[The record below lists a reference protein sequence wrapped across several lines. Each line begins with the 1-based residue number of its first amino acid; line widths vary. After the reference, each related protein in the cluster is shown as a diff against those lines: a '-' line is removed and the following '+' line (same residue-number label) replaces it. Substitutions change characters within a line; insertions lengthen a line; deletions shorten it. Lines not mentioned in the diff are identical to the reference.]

1 MKFNNHYK
9 NARRDTLKHCEIETC
24 VLGAKDG
31 NKEDLIKVLNQ
42 YKPFIFKTARKFNIK
57 NYDIYDLEQIGYMA
71 VINALAKYK
80 TGSCTFSTYVYE
92 SIKNAFR
99 YTARQNSKHEK
110 NVSLNSVVDPFNM
123 STEYINCINS
133 SENLEEDILNSQEAL
148 EMRRAVSNLPPHE
161 MELVL
166 MIYYKGLSLKDYAA
180 KKGITYYQASK
191 KKELVLNKLQSHF
204 KQ

>member
-1 MKFNNHYK
+1 MNHY
-9 NARRDTLKHCEIETC
+9 EIETC
-24 VLGAKDG
+24 VLGAKNG
-31 NKEDLIKVLNQ
+31 NKEYLIKVLNQ

-80 TGSCTFSTYVYE
+80 TGSCTFSTYAYE

-110 NVSLNSVVDPFNM
+110 NVSLNSAVDPFNM

-133 SENLEEDILNSQEAL
+133 QQNLEEDILNSQETL
-148 EMRRAVSNLPPHE
+148 EIRQAVSNLPPQE
-161 MELVL
+161 MELIL
-166 MIYYKGLSLKDYAA
+166 MVYYKGVSLKDYAA

-191 KKELVLNKLQSHF
+191 KKEFVLSKLQSHF

>member
-1 MKFNNHYK
+1 MKHY
-9 NARRDTLKHCEIETC
+9 EIETC
-24 VLGAKDG
+24 VTGAKNG
-31 NKEDLIKVLNQ
+31 NKDDLLKILNQ

-71 VINALAKYK
+71 VINALAKYNA
-80 TGSCTFSTYVYE
+80 GSCTFSTYAYE

-110 NVSLNSVVDPFNM
+110 NVSLNSAIDPFNM

-133 SENLEEDILNSQEAL
+133 SENLEEDILNSEEAL
-148 EMRRAVSNLPPHE
+148 EMRRAVSNLPPQE
-161 MELVL
+161 MELIL
-166 MIYYKGLSLKDYAA
+166 MVYYKGLSLKDYAE
-180 KKGITYYQASK
+180 KKGLTYYQASK
-191 KKELVLNKLQSHF
+191 KKELVLNKLQNHF